1 MGENR
6 IQEKRVTPTKKGK
19 HRAVFLDRD
28 GTICEEVGYLDS
40 VERMRLIPRAAE
52 AVRRINARG
61 FKTIVVTNQ
70 SGVARG
76 YFTEERLQTLHEE
89 LIRQLKEDGAHLDAI
104 YYCPHHPEGETS
116 PYRMICDC
124 RKPATGLLRKAAEE
138 LDVDLNASFLIG
150 DHYSDVECAHRAGAR
165 GILLLTGHGQAA
177 WSQRDQWQV
186 APDWVAEDLFA
197 AVQWVLEQDGV

>member
-1 MGENR
+1 M
-6 IQEKRVTPTKKGK
+6 KKGRN
-19 HRAVFLDRD
+19 RAVFLDRD

-40 VERMRLIPRAAE
+40 VERMRLIPRAGE

-61 FKTIVVTNQ
+61 FKTIVITNQ

-76 YFTEERLQTLHEE
+76 YFTEKCLQTLHEE
-89 LIRQLKEDGAHLDAI
+89 LIRQLKEEGAYLDGI
-104 YYCPHHPEGETS
+104 YYCPHHPEGEAS
-116 PYRMICDC
+116 PYRTICDC
-124 RKPATGLLRKAAEE
+124 RKPATGLLLKAAEE
-138 LDVDLNASFLIG
+138 LDVDLHASYMIG

-177 WSQRDQWQV
+177 WSQRDQWRV
-186 APDWVAEDLFA
+186 APDWIAEDLFA

>member
-1 MGENR
+1 M
-6 IQEKRVTPTKKGK
+6 KKGK

-89 LIRQLKEDGAHLDAI
+89 LIRQLKEEGAHLDAI

-116 PYRMICDC
+116 PYRVICDC

>member
-1 MGENR
+1 M
-6 IQEKRVTPTKKGK
+6 TPMKKGK

-89 LIRQLKEDGAHLDAI
+89 LIRQLKEEGANLDAI

>member
-1 MGENR
+1 M
-6 IQEKRVTPTKKGK
+6 KKGR

-89 LIRQLKEDGAHLDAI
+89 LIRQLKEEGAHLDAI

>member
-1 MGENR
+1 M
-6 IQEKRVTPTKKGK
+6 KKGK

-89 LIRQLKEDGAHLDAI
+89 LIRQLKEEGAHLDAI

>member
-1 MGENR
+1 M
-6 IQEKRVTPTKKGK
+6 KKGGHK
-19 HRAVFLDRD
+19 AVFLDRD
-28 GTICEEVGYLDS
+28 GTICEEVGYMDS
-40 VERMRLIPRAAE
+40 LEKMRLIPRAGE

-89 LIRQLKEDGAHLDAI
+89 LIRQLKEEGAHLDGI
-104 YYCPHHPEGETS
+104 YYCPHHPEGEAS
-116 PYRMICDC
+116 PYRTVCDC
-124 RKPATGLLRKAAEE
+124 RKPATGLLLKAAEE
-138 LDVDLNASFLIG
+138 LGVDLQASYMIG
-150 DHYSDVECAHRAGAR
+150 DHYSDVECAHRAGAK

-177 WSQRDQWQV
+177 WSQRDQWRV
-186 APDWVAEDLFA
+186 APDWIAEDLFS

>member
-1 MGENR
+1 M
-6 IQEKRVTPTKKGK
+6 KKGRHK
-19 HRAVFLDRD
+19 AVFLDRD

-40 VERMRLIPRAAE
+40 VEKMRLIPRAAE

-89 LIRQLKEDGAHLDAI
+89 LVKQLKEEGAHLDGI
-104 YYCPHHPEGETS
+104 YYCPHHPEGETY
-116 PYRMICDC
+116 PYRTICDC
-124 RKPATGLLRKAAEE
+124 RKPATGLLLKAAEK
-138 LDVDLNASFLIG
+138 LDVNLQTSFMIG

-197 AVQWVLEQDGV
+197 AVQWVLEQDGA